1 VTERTRTEVITFLHP
16 FQLRDVE
23 GLLSAGSYLVETTEE
38 TIDAVSFVA
47 YRRLSTTIAL
57 PAINPATPHDS
68 AAFRQ
73 IVTIDP
79 KDLANALFND
89 DQTSHR
95 KTTA

>member
-1 VTERTRTEVITFLHP
+1 MTERTRTQVITFMHP
-16 FQLRDVE
+16 FQLTDVE
-23 GLLSAGSYLVETTEE
+23 GLLPAGSYLVDTTEE

-57 PAINPATPHDS
+57 PAINPAAPHDK

-79 KDLANALFND
+79 EDLASALFND
-89 DQTSHR
+89 DQTSHG